1 MYIGGVYYSVIIF
14 MIVESLYNG
23 TQERLK
29 DITRKKLL
37 EEVFSLRTE
46 RSEKNKPE
54 KLEWDRI
61 GYSRW
66 EKKHDLRS
74 RYVYSWVQV
83 K

>member
-1 MYIGGVYYSVIIF
+1 MA
-14 MIVESLYNG
+14 
-23 TQERLK
+23 LK
-29 DITRKKLL
+29 RGLRIKPEEKKNFP

-66 EKKHDLRS
+66 EKHDLGS
-74 RYVYSWVQV
+74 RCVHGWVQV